1 VASLCDSLT
10 LQEKLALLWNKKDIM
25 DAVWHFKDH
34 NVRGL
39 LFKRFMLADRDDM
52 CTRLTLPM
60 QDGLIEIEHLVTLDY
75 YPTELFILHRLVGC
89 PWDLTGKVLE

>member
-1 VASLCDSLT
+1 
-10 LQEKLALLWNKKDIM
+10 M

-34 NVRGL
+34 VVRGL

-52 CTRLTLPM
+52 STRITLPM
-60 QDGLIEIEHLVTLDY
+60 QGGLIEIEHLVTLDY
-75 YPTELFILHRLVGC
+75 YPTALFILHRLVGC